1 MTFITAVPDPAD
13 PFASVLPPESET
25 PSAMGEVR
33 DPPPKEPPG

>member
-13 PFASVLPPESET
+13 PFVSVPPGSE
-25 PSAMGEVR
+25 PPQAMGEVR